1 MDIESKIKELE
12 KSNEYLCKNLFQLSS
27 DVIELMGK
35 ARLMRVYITAL
46 FIILIVLIVMVAIAL
61 WVI

>member
-1 MDIESKIKELE
+1 MDIESKVKELE
-12 KSNEYLCKNLFQLSS
+12 KSNEYLCKKLFELSS

-46 FIILIVLIVMVAIAL
+46 FIMLIILFVVVMAL

>member
-35 ARLMRVYITAL
+35 ARLMKVYITAL